1 MGYPRRRRPA
11 RHGTRAGAN
20 PARAPT
26 RKSRASRSDERCAFC
41 TFEFGSV
48 GRLQTALRQVRE
60 TFLRD
65 VERLCLPSPHL
76 AKDHTR
82 PRATK
87 STSVVVPT
95 GAWNGAPSA
104 GDTACARTLPFPASA
119 LIRRLDAG
127 FDGTPPV
134 VIADD
139 HPRGGDGQ
147 RCRDRR
153 GGAARRRRREPP
165 RWEGTTRSVP
175 RFVFRGGP
183 NGSPRKRARGGY
195 YRREARSAN
204 LRALRL
210 AFAS

>member
-1 MGYPRRRRPA
+1 MKACPRRRRPA
-11 RHGTRAGAN
+11 RHRTRAGAN

-104 GDTACARTLPFPASA
+104 GDTACARTSRSSR
-119 LIRRLDAG
+119 IRTRRTSRR
-127 FDGTPPV
+127 FRNPRV